1 MRGWKDDASGLEQRL
16 KDLETIARSLR
27 RRWWLVGLGLA
38 LGLTGWAF
46 GVVRTRPGTIVLV
59 GGGGLVLNALLGIIN
74 ERGWYRWWLIYGLA
88 LLDVLLVGVLV
99 VWFGH
104 GGFAVAFLIA
114 VLPYAFDQGH
124 TVGNFLVLTAALA
137 YLGASYLHDALY
149 GGAGGQTAAGL
160 ETVGLITVAWA
171 LKQIPATLIRRIRD
185 ARDVMGEAEQGQLA
199 VRAPAEESDEL
210 GFLEKS
216 FNRMLGEIGAT
227 ISTVQREAD
236 EVAAFAEQLAAS
248 AEELHATSET
258 VTHTAQHLARDL
270 AQQRELA
277 EGARGESAKAA
288 DQAESLRVRAELMQ
302 VDAARLVAA
311 AQRGR
316 ERVARAS
323 QTLRAVGDEVRATA
337 STVAGLSGMSER
349 IGGFAQTIARIARQ
363 THLLALNA
371 AIEAARAEEHG
382 EGFAV
387 VADEVRSLAGEA
399 GKSAREVAEL
409 VSELRA
415 GIDAAA
421 RAMQSGEAKVRDIGA
436 VAAEADSALQELHQ
450 GIELVGDLVDA
461 TAEVSRG
468 QAQRLAELAQS
479 LQQVAAISSGSSQ
492 SADGAAAATQAQIT
506 SMGDLTATSQQLAQL
521 AERLRASIARF
532 SVLRRDPAPREHPST
547 RAAADR
553 SPRPGHASRVGS
565 LVPHPRVE
573 GVKRVQGIPV
583 RGDQQVDVARERDVE
598 RETPAELAGGDAQH
612 RFQVPA
618 EALRRRVVEPVG
630 HIGDG
635 QAGVEEQI
643 GGVQQPHA
651 GEIGLG
657 RREADPVK
665 ARHQR
670 AGADA
675 EVTGQAAHRAE
686 DRGEARQRLEEHPHL
701 LGRVVERGHDAR
713 QDARRYGRGGVGEQV
728 AQPAPAGSLG
738 AIDRGPDAGGAEPQQ
753 CFRDVVVMA

>member
-1 MRGWKDDASGLEQRL
+1 MLLVTFSSTRPGQGSLASRMRGWKDDAAGLEQRL

-27 RRWWLVGLGLA
+27 RRWWLVGFGLA
-38 LGLTGWAF
+38 LGIIGWGF
-46 GVVRTRPGTIVLV
+46 GVVHARPGTMVLLA
-59 GGGGLVLNALLGIIN
+59 GGGLILNALLGIIN
-74 ERGWYRWWLIYGLA
+74 ERGWYRWWLIYALA
-88 LLDVLLVGVLV
+88 LLDVLLVAVLV

-104 GGFAVAFLIA
+104 GGFVVAFLIA

-137 YLGASYLHDALY
+137 YLGASYLHDMLY
-149 GGAGGQTAAGL
+149 GDSGGLTAAGL
-160 ETVGLITVAWA
+160 ETVGFITVAWA
-171 LKQIPATLIRRIRD
+171 LKQIPAVLIQRIRQT
-185 ARDVMGEAEQGQLA
+185 RDVMGEAERGYLT
-199 VRAPAEESDEL
+199 VRAAAEESDEL

-216 FNRMLGEIGAT
+216 FNRMLEEIGTT

-236 EVAAFAEQLAAS
+236 EVAAFSEQLAAS
-248 AEELHATSET
+248 AEQLHATSET
-258 VTHTAQHLARDL
+258 VTHTAQKLARDL
-270 AQQRELA
+270 AKQRELA
-277 EGARGESAKAA
+277 EAARGESAKAA

-387 VADEVRSLAGEA
+387 VADEVRSLAAEA

-421 RAMQSGEAKVRDIGA
+421 RAMQSGEAQVRDIGA
-436 VAAEADSALQELHQ
+436 VAAEADGALQELHQ
-450 GIELVGDLVDA
+450 GIELVGDLVNA

-492 SADGAAAATQAQIT
+492 SADGAAAATQTQIT

-532 SVLRRDPAPREHPST
+532 SVLRREETTREPPVT
-547 RAAADR
+547 RAAAD
-553 SPRPGHASRVGS
+553 
-565 LVPHPRVE
+565 
-573 GVKRVQGIPV
+573 
-583 RGDQQVDVARERDVE
+583 
-598 RETPAELAGGDAQH
+598 
-612 RFQVPA
+612 
-618 EALRRRVVEPVG
+618 
-630 HIGDG
+630 
-635 QAGVEEQI
+635 
-643 GGVQQPHA
+643 
-651 GEIGLG
+651 
-657 RREADPVK
+657 
-665 ARHQR
+665 
-670 AGADA
+670 
-675 EVTGQAAHRAE
+675 
-686 DRGEARQRLEEHPHL
+686 
-701 LGRVVERGHDAR
+701 
-713 QDARRYGRGGVGEQV
+713 
-728 AQPAPAGSLG
+728 
-738 AIDRGPDAGGAEPQQ
+738 
-753 CFRDVVVMA
+753 

>member
-1 MRGWKDDASGLEQRL
+1 MRGWKDDATGLEQRL

-27 RRWWLVGLGLA
+27 RRWWLVGLGMA
-38 LGLTGWAF
+38 VGIAGWAV

-149 GGAGGQTAAGL
+149 GGAAGGQTAAGL

-185 ARDVMGEAEQGQLA
+185 ARDVMGEAEQGHLA

-216 FNRMLGEIGAT
+216 FNRMLGEIGGT

-258 VTHTAQHLARDL
+258 VTHTAQQLARDL

-436 VAAEADSALQELHQ
+436 VAAEADAALQELHQ
-450 GIELVGDLVDA
+450 GIELVGDLVNA

-468 QAQRLAELAQS
+468 QAQGLAELAQS

-532 SVLRRDPAPREHPST
+532 SVLRRDTTTRDDPST
-547 RAAADR
+547 RAAAD
-553 SPRPGHASRVGS
+553 
-565 LVPHPRVE
+565 
-573 GVKRVQGIPV
+573 
-583 RGDQQVDVARERDVE
+583 
-598 RETPAELAGGDAQH
+598 
-612 RFQVPA
+612 
-618 EALRRRVVEPVG
+618 
-630 HIGDG
+630 
-635 QAGVEEQI
+635 
-643 GGVQQPHA
+643 
-651 GEIGLG
+651 
-657 RREADPVK
+657 
-665 ARHQR
+665 
-670 AGADA
+670 
-675 EVTGQAAHRAE
+675 
-686 DRGEARQRLEEHPHL
+686 
-701 LGRVVERGHDAR
+701 
-713 QDARRYGRGGVGEQV
+713 
-728 AQPAPAGSLG
+728 
-738 AIDRGPDAGGAEPQQ
+738 
-753 CFRDVVVMA
+753 